1 MAKQKACQQH
11 RKRETESLSAAQE
24 EALNTN
30 PARKIYHKN
39 ISNKCKLC
47 GTMWRM
53 FCT

>member
-30 PARKIYHKN
+30 PVRKIYKN